1 MSIAT
6 PAEAR
11 MKALF
16 PCELVTSEEKR
27 ELAIRAVVEV
37 VVFWRRVTPS
47 KFHHQNN
54 VSNKVFQI
62 LFSKD

>member
-6 PAEAR
+6 PTEAR
-11 MKALF
+11 MKAPF
-16 PCELVTSEEKR
+16 PCALVTAEEKR
-27 ELAIRAVVEV
+27 ELAIHAFVEV

-54 VSNKVFQI
+54 VSNNVF
-62 LFSKD
+62 